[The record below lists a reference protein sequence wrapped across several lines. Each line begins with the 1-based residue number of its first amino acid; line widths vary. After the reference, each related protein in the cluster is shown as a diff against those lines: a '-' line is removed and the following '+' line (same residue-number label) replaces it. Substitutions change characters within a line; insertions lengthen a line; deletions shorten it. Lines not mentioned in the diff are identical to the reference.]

1 MTRRPVFSRSALP
14 TRPMGLRDM
23 LLWWLVAEKIGI
35 DLWLTAAIGALM
47 FLRFVGELAS
57 LGQEDQCLALV
68 ARSKDEANSQN
79 SDQNAG

>member
-1 MTRRPVFSRSALP
+1 
-14 TRPMGLRDM
+14 MGLRDM
-23 LLWWLVAEKIGI
+23 LLWWLVAEKMGI

-57 LGQEDQCLALV
+57 LGQEDQCLTLV

-79 SDQNAG
+79 SN

>member
-57 LGQEDQCLALV
+57 IGQEDQRLALV
-68 ARSKDEANSQN
+68 ARSKDES
-79 SDQNAG
+79 SS

>member
-23 LLWWLVAEKIGI
+23 LLWWLIAEKIGI

-57 LGQEDQCLALV
+57 IGQEDPCLSLV
-68 ARSKDEANSQN
+68 ARSKDES
-79 SDQNAG
+79 SS

>member
-23 LLWWLVAEKIGI
+23 LLWWLVAEKVGIG
-35 DLWLTAAIGALM
+35 LWLTAAIGALM

-57 LGQEDQCLALV
+57 IGQEDQRLALV

-79 SDQNAG
+79 SD

>member
-35 DLWLTAAIGALM
+35 DLWLTAAVGALM

-57 LGQEDQCLALV
+57 IGQEDPCLSLV
-68 ARSKDEANSQN
+68 ARSKDES
-79 SDQNAG
+79 SS

>member
-23 LLWWLVAEKIGI
+23 LLWWLIAEKIGI

-47 FLRFVGELAS
+47 FLRFLGELVS
-57 LGQEDQCLALV
+57 VGQEDQCLNV
-68 ARSKDEANSQN
+68 RARSQDES
-79 SDQNAG
+79 SS

>member
-23 LLWWLVAEKIGI
+23 LLWWLIAEKIGI

-47 FLRFVGELAS
+47 FLRFVGELVY
-57 LGQEDQCLALV
+57 LGQEDQCLSLV
-68 ARSKDEANSQN
+68 ARSRDES
-79 SDQNAG
+79 SS

>member
-1 MTRRPVFSRSALP
+1 MIRRPVFSRSALP

-23 LLWWLVAEKIGI
+23 LLWWLVAEKVGI

-57 LGQEDQCLALV
+57 LGQEDQCLSLV
-68 ARSKDEANSQN
+68 ARSKDES
-79 SDQNAG
+79 SS

>member
-1 MTRRPVFSRSALP
+1 MIRRPVFSRSALP

-47 FLRFVGELAS
+47 VLRFVGELVS
-57 LGQEDQCLALV
+57 LGQEDQCLTLV
-68 ARSKDEANSQN
+68 ARSKE
-79 SDQNAG
+79 

>member
-1 MTRRPVFSRSALP
+1 
-14 TRPMGLRDM
+14 M

-57 LGQEDQCLALV
+57 IGQEDQRLALV

-79 SDQNAG
+79 SD

>member
-1 MTRRPVFSRSALP
+1 MTRRPAFSRSTLP

-23 LLWWLVAEKIGI
+23 LLWWLVAEKVGI

-57 LGQEDQCLALV
+57 IGQEDPCLSLV
-68 ARSKDEANSQN
+68 ARSKDES
-79 SDQNAG
+79 SS

>member
-1 MTRRPVFSRSALP
+1 MIRRPVFSRSALP

-23 LLWWLVAEKIGI
+23 LLWWLVAEKMGI

-57 LGQEDQCLALV
+57 LGQEDQCLTLV
-68 ARSKDEANSQN
+68 ARSKDES
-79 SDQNAG
+79 SS

>member
-1 MTRRPVFSRSALP
+1 MTRRPVFSRSTLP

-23 LLWWLVAEKIGI
+23 LLWWLVAEKVGI

-57 LGQEDQCLALV
+57 LGQEDPCLSLV
-68 ARSKDEANSQN
+68 ARSKDES
-79 SDQNAG
+79 SS

>member
-23 LLWWLVAEKIGI
+23 LLWWLVAEKVGI

-47 FLRFVGELAS
+47 FLRFSGSWVNWPQWAKKTN
-57 LGQEDQCLALV
+57 AF
-68 ARSKDEANSQN
+68 RS
-79 SDQNAG
+79 

>member
-1 MTRRPVFSRSALP
+1 MIRRPVFSRSALP

-23 LLWWLVAEKIGI
+23 LLWWLVAEKMGI

-57 LGQEDQCLALV
+57 VGQEDQCLTLV
-68 ARSKDEANSQN
+68 ARSKDES
-79 SDQNAG
+79 SS